1 MVPKKRKTATQE
13 QTHYGFFVCVWN
25 SLDAWPCVYRFVL
38 LSGHVRPEDTLHGE
52 GGVAFAP
59 VAGSLYVH
67 ALVLLD
73 DDGGSGAAQK
83 HRQAENDK
91 NIYNF

>member
-1 MVPKKRKTATQE
+1 MSV
-13 QTHYGFFVCVWN
+13 
-25 SLDAWPCVYRFVL
+25 CVYRFVL
-38 LSGHVRPEDTLHGE
+38 LSGHVRSEDTLHGE

-83 HRQAENDK
+83 LRQAENDK
-91 NIYNF
+91 KNL

>member
-1 MVPKKRKTATQE
+1 MSV
-13 QTHYGFFVCVWN
+13 
-25 SLDAWPCVYRFVL
+25 CVYRFVL
-38 LSGHVRPEDTLHGE
+38 LSGHVCSEDTLHGE

-83 HRQAENDK
+83 LRQAENDK
-91 NIYNF
+91 KNL